1 MGRGGKKEPRVSTD
15 KKASVTDVPLPIM
28 ASVDVENQGSR
39 AGGGSGQHL

>member
-1 MGRGGKKEPRVSTD
+1 MGRGGKRDPGFLQI
-15 KKASVTDVPLPIM
+15 KKTPITDVPLPIM